1 MTPHGTGKNS
11 DNGKRFFRASA
22 SKKKRGAK
30 PVMLEAYC
38 CPHASVLLWVH
49 GLRNSRD
56 AFEKVRVFVVIL
68 GNHLTMFLFL

>member
-1 MTPHGTGKNS
+1 MAPVRTPTMGSVASGPRLQKN
-11 DNGKRFFRASA
+11 DDVQV
-22 SKKKRGAK
+22 
-30 PVMLEAYC
+30 VMLEAYC

-68 GNHLTMFLFL
+68 GNHFTMFLFL